1 MNDILYE
8 LQKVIRT
15 FNDNIEDDPD
25 INPDFIK
32 EGHIEVVTHDNILFE
47 LDVKQLED
55 GSIEKSIS
63 VSKLGDNGEVVEVY
77 EGDQDEL
84 SELIPNSKLLNY
96 YERYKSKRY
105 CYYRWRNLWV
115 DGRTIFTKKRRI

>member
-63 VSKLGDNGEVVEVY
+63 VSKLGDDGEVVEIY

-84 SELIPNSKLLNY
+84 SELIPNSKLLN
-96 YERYKSKRY
+96 
-105 CYYRWRNLWV
+105 
-115 DGRTIFTKKRRI
+115 

>member
-1 MNDILYE
+1 MEMRLILLNLFKHY
-8 LQKVIRT
+8 
-15 FNDNIEDDPD
+15 D
-25 INPDFIK
+25 
-32 EGHIEVVTHDNILFE
+32 FE

-84 SELIPNSKLLNY
+84 SELIPNSKLLN
-96 YERYKSKRY
+96 
-105 CYYRWRNLWV
+105 
-115 DGRTIFTKKRRI
+115 

>member
-77 EGDQDEL
+77 EGDQYEL
-84 SELIPNSKLLNY
+84 SELIPNSKLLN
-96 YERYKSKRY
+96 
-105 CYYRWRNLWV
+105 
-115 DGRTIFTKKRRI
+115 